1 MNNRGTRTKVKSAWV
16 KVARCGLLC
25 SALHKSST
33 NRNWSRHMQSVNLCF
48 GTAGLNWQTQREADL
63 SSMTSQ
69 AQTAA
74 GQLKPDALSARTA
87 TEYQQ
92 KQRALRRLWFTRMTS
107 RPHAGNL
114 LWDNL
119 CNHTRIQL
127 RAYNLNIL
135 KWLRSQR
142 LLCLG
147 GNDKTAD
154 KSRADLWSNELP
166 LI

>member
-1 MNNRGTRTKVKSAWV
+1 MWSA
-16 KVARCGLLC
+16 LLC

-74 GQLKPDALSARTA
+74 GQLKPDALSARTV

-92 KQRALRRLWFTRMTS
+92 KQRALRQLWFTRMTS

-119 CNHTRIQL
+119 CNHTRIHL